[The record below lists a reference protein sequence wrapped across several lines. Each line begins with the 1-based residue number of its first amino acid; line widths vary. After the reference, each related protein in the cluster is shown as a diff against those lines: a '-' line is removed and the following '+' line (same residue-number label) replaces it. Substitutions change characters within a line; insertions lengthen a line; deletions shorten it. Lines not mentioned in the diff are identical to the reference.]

1 MNAYSMHTDPHNFSP
16 SPERFLPERWLPK
29 SDPRSL
35 CHGPEYAHNEAAF
48 MPFSI
53 GPMNCVGKALAMQE
67 MRTVMCAIVQR
78 IRLRLARCTWLKSKI
93 DACVLMAALVVRSE
107 SGADI
112 MDKVSRALGF
122 L

>member
-16 SPERFLPERWLPK
+16 SPSSFLPERWLPK

-35 CHGPEYAHNEAAF
+35 CHGPGYAHNEAAF

-78 IRLRLARCTWLKSKI
+78 IRLRPVKGWRLEEYDRGFKDYFVTVRGELP
-93 DACVLMAALVVRSE
+93 ALVETRVR
-107 SGADI
+107 A
-112 MDKVSRALGF
+112 
-122 L
+122 